1 MGGMVS
7 RPTSGICLCGLR
19 HGPLYGPVSPA
30 SGHLPM
36 QGPPF
41 PYSMFPAPASGQP
54 RPHAAAPRP
63 SFPSHIW
70 EVSRPHIRASASAGF
85 GTGLCTAPFRQRP
98 GICRC
103 KARPSHTQCFLRLH
117 PGSLAPMRQ
126 RPGLVSHPTSG
137 KFPAPTSGHLPVR
150 ASARAFVRPRFASVR
165 ASADVRPALPMLNVS
180 CARIRAALPP
190 CGSAPALGLP
200 SHIWK
205 VSRPTSRHLPVRASA
220 RAFMRPRFAS
230 VRASADARPALPIFN
245 VSCACIR
252 AALPP
257 CGSAPALD
265 FPFHIWKVSRPTS
278 GQPWR
283 APYPW
288 IGMAS
293 SA

>member
-1 MGGMVS
+1 
-7 RPTSGICLCGLR
+7 
-19 HGPLYGPVSPA
+19 
-30 SGHLPM
+30 
-36 QGPPF
+36 
-41 PYSMFPAPASGQP
+41 MFPAPASGQP
-54 RPHAAAPRP
+54 CPHAAAPRP

-70 EVSRPHIRASASAGF
+70 KVSRPHPGSAGAGF
-85 GTGLCTAPFRQRP
+85 GTGLYAAPFRQRP

-126 RPGLVSHPTSG
+126 RPSLR
-137 KFPAPTSGHLPVR
+137 FPIPHLENFPPHIRDLPVW
-150 ASARAFVRPRFASVR
+150 ASARAFMRPRFAGVR
-165 ASADVRPALPMLNVS
+165 ASADVRPALPIL
-180 CARIRAALPP
+180 
-190 CGSAPALGLP
+190 
-200 SHIWK
+200 
-205 VSRPTSRHLPVRASA
+205 
-220 RAFMRPRFAS
+220 
-230 VRASADARPALPIFN
+230 N